1 MIIHSSRATKL
12 APVASPKQPEAQP
25 KVEKK
30 SERKR
35 RERQQKI
42 EVTEQLPIDVAEKA
56 KKILEEIEEEVKSE
70 NE

>member
-1 MIIHSSRATKL
+1 MIIRQHKR
-12 APVASPKQPEAQP
+12 VSPSIEKKPEAQP

-30 SERKR
+30 SEHKR